1 MIRVGMKVVGI
12 QKITYPAFKAD
23 NEFFFYN
30 NHHLHSPY
38 ETQKKVHIFYCLYLH
53 VHPSLN
59 NPIYDVF
66 KKWTKER
73 GFSIKL
79 FIHWQVVLLDCVH
92 FSLISL
98 CEQATLGK
106 GKNYQVNVNILIVIF
121 RSKFDIFFKE
131 KKSQHALLLNCFFTT
146 HSELE
151 IKDVGLLVET
161 WHHKEPFLFE
171 SADYKKVWTLIWCRF
186 GIRQRIS
193 MEIKTVTHSSTD
205 LSYTKVITRYLKS

>member
-1 MIRVGMKVVGI
+1 MIHVGMKVVGI

-23 NEFFFYN
+23 NDFFFYN

-73 GFSIKL
+73 GFSIRL

-92 FSLISL
+92 FSPISF

-121 RSKFDIFFKE
+121 RSKFDIFVKE
-131 KKSQHALLLNCFFTT
+131 KKKSTCVAFKLFLHHALR
-146 HSELE
+146 
-151 IKDVGLLVET
+151 T
-161 WHHKEPFLFE
+161 WDKRCGSF
-171 SADYKKVWTLIWCRF
+171 SR
-186 GIRQRIS
+186 
-193 MEIKTVTHSSTD
+193 D
-205 LSYTKVITRYLKS
+205 LAP

>member
-1 MIRVGMKVVGI
+1 MIHVGMKVVGI

-23 NEFFFYN
+23 NDFFFYN

-73 GFSIKL
+73 GFSIRL

-92 FSLISL
+92 FSLISF

-106 GKNYQVNVNILIVIF
+106 GKNYQNSISLDIHWKGIL
-121 RSKFDIFFKE
+121 K
-131 KKSQHALLLNCFFTT
+131 T
-146 HSELE
+146 H
-151 IKDVGLLVET
+151 K
-161 WHHKEPFLFE
+161 HYYNFE
-171 SADYKKVWTLIWCRF
+171 VTLIKSTGF
-186 GIRQRIS
+186 FFRIS
-193 MEIKTVTHSSTD
+193 PAF
-205 LSYTKVITRYLKS
+205 SYHH